1 MWQIFIL
8 IGILIAAF
16 QAVDSKKLS
25 HSALWLAL
33 ASALTSWLI
42 YELGAP
48 EIAVIELSVG
58 AGVVTILLVFA
69 INIVGDQQDEAKP
82 LIPRFLALFIVIA
95 SVLLLGIFLTPI
107 RQNPVITQLAA
118 PIFAQEIWE
127 DRILDTVLQI
137 ILLFSAVLGVL
148 SLMEERNHPNPKN
161 EENSTKEQEK
171 DQAI

>member
-33 ASALTSWLI
+33 SSALSSWLI

-69 INIVGDQQDEAKP
+69 INIVGDQQDDAKP
-82 LIPRFLALFIVIA
+82 LIPRFLALFLVIA
-95 SVLLLGIFLTPI
+95 SILLLGIFLTPI
-107 RQNPVITQLAA
+107 QQSPVITQVVA
-118 PIFAQEIWE
+118 PIFAQAMWE
-127 DRILDTVLQI
+127 DRILDTALQI

-148 SLMEERNHPNPKN
+148 SLMEERNHSNPKV
-161 EENSTKEQEK
+161 EETSKIDHTK